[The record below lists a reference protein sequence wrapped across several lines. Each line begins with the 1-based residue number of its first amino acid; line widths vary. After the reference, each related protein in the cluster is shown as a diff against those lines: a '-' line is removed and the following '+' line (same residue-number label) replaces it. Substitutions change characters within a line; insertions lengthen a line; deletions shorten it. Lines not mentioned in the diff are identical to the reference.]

1 MSYWPMSTSHLHLGW
16 LHKVRERRQT
26 LCPLRNMWLAWLDRE
41 FGMLQGKH
49 RRMLSLWGTFRH
61 HWVVGTARGP
71 FKIEAKKYKH
81 MKPTH
86 CTSPTWFDG
95 EPSNL
100 LKTRWEID
108 VIFPFGFYRVRAGQL
123 WRSPQHYPVQA
134 RGASQEYIKVW
145 CALSSKHL

>member
-71 FKIEAKKYKH
+71 FKIEANKYKH
-81 MKPTH
+81 MKLVH
-86 CTSPTWFDG
+86 CTLSTY
-95 EPSNL
+95 L
-100 LKTRWEID
+100 IRWRAFELSEDSLRNWRDIS
-108 VIFPFGFYRVRAGQL
+108 VRV
-123 WRSPQHYPVQA
+123 
-134 RGASQEYIKVW
+134 
-145 CALSSKHL
+145 LSSTCGATMKVTTTLSCSSTRRVARIHKGLMCPIK